1 MTALQSDARL
11 LQRIQDAELR
21 ALADTFGETAVQ
33 PFGGLSLVSTG
44 TESSGANR
52 IAGVSPKT
60 LDTLDQALEA
70 LPEGDDRPWPCRID
84 VLPGAVD
91 ASVADALFSRRFR
104 HTGFES
110 LMVGSPGDSELDPNP
125 GIEVVEPTQ
134 DWAFREF
141 VQVFHDGFEIPAPDR
156 RESSDLEHWSKGASL
171 FLARLYGTPV
181 SAGMLHE
188 GEHGAFLLTCAST
201 HVLRRQGG
209 HQALVQHRLGHAAER
224 GHDRVFARVPFDGP
238 AQRNLVRGGLRI
250 AATIAVWSRG

>member
-11 LQRIQDAELR
+11 LQRIQEAELR
-21 ALADTFGETAVQ
+21 ALAETFGDAAIRTI
-33 PFGGLSLVSTG
+33 GGLSLVSTG
-44 TESSGANR
+44 T
-52 IAGVSPKT
+52 AGPGSVRVAGISPKT
-60 LDTLDQALEA
+60 VGDLDAVLEA
-70 LPEGDDRPWPCRID
+70 LPSADDGPWPCRID
-84 VLPGAVD
+84 VLPGSLD

-110 LMVGSPGDSELDPNP
+110 LMVGAPGDSEIDPNP
-125 GIEVVEPTQ
+125 GIEIVKPTE
-134 DWAFREF
+134 DWALREF
-141 VQVFHDGFEIPAPDR
+141 VQVFHDGFEVPEPDR
-156 RESSDLEHWSKGASL
+156 REPADLAHWSEGASL

-209 HQALVQHRLGHAAER
+209 HQALVQHRLARAAER
-224 GHDRVFARVPFDGP
+224 GHARVFARVPFDGP